1 MNIFFPFSYIAS
13 GILLGLPKL
22 DVYLK
27 LNIYNWIWYILEVN
41 HVDFLSLF
49 FVHNFDAW
57 MKIEL
62 SRPKYISWGVDDD
75 NKGMWSGRSKYY
87 AIQS

>member
-1 MNIFFPFSYIAS
+1 MIHVENKLCRLF
-13 GILLGLPKL
+13 ILLDQYALCI
-22 DVYLK
+22 V
-27 LNIYNWIWYILEVN
+27 LN
-41 HVDFLSLF
+41 
-49 FVHNFDAW
+49 AW

-75 NKGMWSGRSKYY
+75 NKRMWSGRSKYY

>member
-1 MNIFFPFSYIAS
+1 MIIYEYIFLVSYIAS
-13 GILLGLPKL
+13 GIPTL
-22 DVYLK
+22 DVYLIS
-27 LNIYNWIWYILEVN
+27 NIYNWIWYIFKLN

-75 NKGMWSGRSKYY
+75 NKRMWSGRSKYY
-87 AIQS
+87 AIQT